1 MHLIALAVTVAL
13 VVQDQSPLRVS
24 PHETAPR
31 QTTLGAGDWLEVR
44 GERQGY
50 LQVYDHRR
58 ERPGY
63 VRTAAVHSYFVEEA
77 TAPKLGALVEYFRD
91 APGQES
97 LGIGYA
103 ALYLRVAPPAAI
115 GAELFDAIGTMAERL
130 GRRAS
135 AGVAKTS
142 DIALAAQVE
151 VAESYGLRFVRLE
164 QEGRTQVC
172 YDGEAFRRVLAL
184 GGTGPARVRAAL
196 GVTDPRCAD
205 SAVGPTA
212 ALGAARWKAE
222 VLDSVDPTAHGASV
236 APHEQARLH
245 LRRSMV
251 QAELAYFAARTGDF
265 SSAQQASEAAKR
277 ELELADRSTLADED
291 RHGYEE
297 AALRVAAVRWA
308 NESVAS
314 PSGSTGELAVEVA
327 AGSPGQT
334 CVRLSR
340 PAAPK
345 APPFEHCTYA
355 VVWPSSIR
363 VAPHGT
369 AVSIVLQPL
378 VGWSELLVFHPTA
391 AGWAADTMTPASV
404 DPELGYVELA
414 GFSPDGAH
422 LLVVREARVT
432 GPLGSPH
439 TAAPQVEKRFQ
450 VVTTESLQVEKQ
462 SSTLVNFPTF
472 RRWQAADW
480 KRGTLALR

>member
-1 MHLIALAVTVAL
+1 
-13 VVQDQSPLRVS
+13 
-24 PHETAPR
+24 
-31 QTTLGAGDWLEVR
+31 
-44 GERQGY
+44 
-50 LQVYDHRR
+50 
-58 ERPGY
+58 
-63 VRTAAVHSYFVEEA
+63 
-77 TAPKLGALVEYFRD
+77 
-91 APGQES
+91 
-97 LGIGYA
+97 
-103 ALYLRVAPPAAI
+103 
-115 GAELFDAIGTMAERL
+115 
-130 GRRAS
+130 
-135 AGVAKTS
+135 
-142 DIALAAQVE
+142 
-151 VAESYGLRFVRLE
+151 
-164 QEGRTQVC
+164 
-172 YDGEAFRRVLAL
+172 
-184 GGTGPARVRAAL
+184 
-196 GVTDPRCAD
+196 
-205 SAVGPTA
+205 
-212 ALGAARWKAE
+212 
-222 VLDSVDPTAHGASV
+222 
-236 APHEQARLH
+236 
-245 LRRSMV
+245 MV

-308 NESVAS
+308 NESGAS

-334 CVRLSR
+334 CVRLSGH
-340 PAAPK
+340 AAPQ

-363 VAPHGT
+363 VAPRGT
-369 AVSIVLQPL
+369 SVSIVLQPL

-391 AGWAADTMTPASV
+391 AGWAADTLTPASV

-472 RRWQAADW
+472 RRWQAPDW
-480 KRGTLALR
+480 KRGTLALRQ